1 MQRIIWALF
10 IILLSV
16 TVNGQIKRLDTEHF
30 QANYEAE
37 TEKYVLAS
45 LEVLELARNLAI
57 DAGYDLPDKLQF
69 SVIRSERNVLYFDRK
84 KLNGITWEYNSLE
97 NLLPPAES
105 RKKNVYGLCHEI
117 GHLSMYRIT
126 NNKNNWMSYDYR
138 ESWADFFGN
147 FLIDSVFQYLGTDF
161 WPEPHDYSESAG
173 MDFFLQRIENDNP
186 KLQSF
191 NKSALFWYELNLKL
205 GFRNIPGFFEEI
217 KKKRVRNPDAK
228 QKFLDVL
235 EEYIGE
241 DDLPTW
247 FNEYAD
253 YLILD
258 K

>member
-1 MQRIIWALF
+1 
-10 IILLSV
+10 
-16 TVNGQIKRLDTEHF
+16 
-30 QANYEAE
+30 
-37 TEKYVLAS
+37 
-45 LEVLELARNLAI
+45 
-57 DAGYDLPDKLQF
+57 
-69 SVIRSERNVLYFDRK
+69 
-84 KLNGITWEYNSLE
+84 
-97 NLLPPAES
+97 
-105 RKKNVYGLCHEI
+105 
-117 GHLSMYRIT
+117 
-126 NNKNNWMSYDYR
+126 MSYDYR